1 MKIWNS
7 YGSEHSMNL
16 VLIGS
21 FVEIKDAE
29 SVEEVVDKLK
39 KTAEHEGSYLFDEP
53 PQGHR
58 FSKEVLEVLQELR
71 IHSLSPLE
79 IDQFRS
85 EYSLTRDGNKITI
98 ATEEVDV
105 SAFIKIF
112 VDAGA
117 KVEVYSKHFYP
128 ESSEQIEEE

>member
-21 FVEIKDAE
+21 FVQVKDAE
-29 SVEEVVDKLK
+29 NIEKLVEKLRQVS
-39 KTAEHEGSYLFDEP
+39 EQEGYYLSNEP
-53 PQGHR
+53 PQDHR
-58 FSKEVLEVLQELR
+58 FSKEVLETLQELR
-71 IHSLSPLE
+71 IHSLSPFE
-79 IDQFRS
+79 IEQFNS
-85 EYSLTRDGNKITI
+85 EYYLERDGNKLTFETDESDI
-98 ATEEVDV
+98 

-112 VDAGA
+112 VEAGA

-128 ESSEQIEEE
+128 ENPRE